1 MVKLSGKAVYKGV
14 IIGPVAVLKKDDQQ
28 VKRTKITDVEAELV
42 RLTEAGDR
50 ARSQL
55 QALYD
60 KAVKEVGEASAAIF
74 EVHQMMWCL
83 RAN

>member
-1 MVKLSGKAVYKGV
+1 MVKLSGKAIYKGV

-60 KAVKEVGEASAAIF
+60 KAVK
-74 EVHQMMWCL
+74 
-83 RAN
+83 